1 MKKKLLTLLLVSA
14 LACISMTECSFEK
27 TCKESGCDET
37 AETQEQLTEDIVTE
51 SVETTET
58 HGIVENSETIETE
71 DDELTELEKKIVEFK
86 NNTPSEVTL
95 IQDLL
100 RGEWHIN
107 GMEVVGGSF
116 EEGFSADYQII
127 GEVEVNYDTC
137 SRDSS
142 LIFTNDEFIIV
153 YEGPYVKYIGNPS
166 VGYKKNKELQ
176 NAIVVSGLYRVKSPA
191 TWDEDSSYCK
201 ARIEM
206 LVTNV
211 TQKNEIED
219 EEIFEL
225 LNKAVGMTFVQE
237 VEVSGLLSIG
247 EMNITKEE
255 LESRNVE
262 IHEAVDST
270 TDGYFG
276 YREDGSYG
284 LILYDTPIPTRNHP
298 ITNLIIYG
306 TDKQLNPTTALIKI
320 KNSVDIG
327 NGEVEPG
334 VFLYDVKPQEDEA
347 TKK

>member
-1 MKKKLLTLLLVSA
+1 MMRRKVFVTLLC
-14 LACISMTECSFEK
+14 LAFAVCIMACGNETEEA
-27 TCKESGCDET
+27 T
-37 AETQEQLTEDIVTE
+37 ETQEQLTEDIVTE

-71 DDELTELEKKIVEFK
+71 DDELTELEKKIEEFK

-95 IQDLL
+95 MQDLL

-116 EEGFSADYQII
+116 ENGFSADSQII
-127 GEVEVNYDTC
+127 GEVQVHYDTC

-142 LIFTNDEFIIV
+142 LIFTNDEFIIT
-153 YEGPYVKYIGNPS
+153 YEEPYVKYIKSPS
-166 VGYKKNKELQ
+166 FGYEKDKQLQ
-176 NAIVVSGLYRVKSPA
+176 NAIVVSGLYKAKSTG
-191 TWDEDSSYCK
+191 TWDDSSYK
-201 ARIEM
+201 SSITM

-270 TDGYFG
+270 IDGYFG

-284 LILYDTPIPTRNHP
+284 LILYDTPIPDRKHP
-298 ITNLIIYG
+298 ITSLHINKKVLF
-306 TDKQLNPTTALIKI
+306 PSMLIKI
-320 KNSVDIG
+320 NNSVDIG

-347 TKK
+347 TEK